1 MTLKEQMRIG
11 YQMYPKA
18 LKFVF
23 TNRLTWT
30 LVFPVLFNIV
40 LFAGG
45 ITLINSF
52 VDNIQHWVSDLI
64 KIENAGW
71 NNFFS
76 GLITVLVNILFFIV
90 YILISGFLILTLMAP
105 VFGYLSEKTEKI
117 VTGKNF
123 PGSFMQ
129 LIRDI
134 FRGTLLALRNM
145 ILELLTVI
153 VMFFVGLIP
162 VVGWIIAPVVTFIV
176 SSYFYGFGF
185 MDCSNERRRFSIRQ
199 SIYIIRRYKGIAIAN
214 GSIFALFLI
223 IPFCGA
229 SIAAFVGIFSAV
241 AASLA
246 MIEVSKVNGKFKNQM
261 KKIPSKR
268 NQSK

>member
-18 LKFVF
+18 IKFVF
-23 TNRLTWT
+23 AKKLAWT

-40 LFAGG
+40 LLAGG

-52 VDNIQHWVSDLI
+52 VDDIQHWVSELI
-64 KIENAGW
+64 RIENAGW

-76 GLITVLVNILFFIV
+76 GLVAVLINILFFIV

-117 VTGKNF
+117 VTGKDF

-129 LIRDI
+129 LIKDL
-134 FRGTLLALRNM
+134 FRGTLLAFRNM
-145 ILELLTVI
+145 IIELLTVI
-153 VMFFVGLIP
+153 LMFFVGLIP
-162 VVGWIIAPVVTFIV
+162 VVGWIIAPIVTFIV

-199 SIYIIRRYKGIAIAN
+199 SIHIIRRYKGIAIAN
-214 GSIFALFLI
+214 GSVFAVFLF

-229 SIAAFVGIFSAV
+229 SIAAFVGVFSAV

-246 MIEVSKVNGKFKNQM
+246 MIEVSKTNTRL
-261 KKIPSKR
+261 KKHKHIQTSSKR
-268 NQSK
+268 N